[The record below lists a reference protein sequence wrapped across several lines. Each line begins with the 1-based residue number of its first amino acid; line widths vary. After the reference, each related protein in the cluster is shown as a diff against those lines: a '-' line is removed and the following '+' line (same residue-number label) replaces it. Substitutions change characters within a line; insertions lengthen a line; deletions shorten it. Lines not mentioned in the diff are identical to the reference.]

1 MPHGSPPPDRLALT
15 ATEVAA
21 LLGVSRA
28 HVWRLNAAGKLPE
41 PIRLGKA
48 VRWQRAELE
57 KWLEA
62 GAPDRSTWQ
71 RDTAPLF
78 CRNGA
83 RRAGETSHPA
93 SHGTESA

>member
-1 MPHGSPPPDRLALT
+1 MPHEPPPPDRLALT
-15 ATEVAA
+15 ASEVAA

-57 KWLEA
+57 KWIEA
-62 GAPDRSTWQ
+62 GAPDRESWRSQ
-71 RDTAPLF
+71 SAPLF
-78 CRNGA
+78 GK
-83 RRAGETSHPA
+83 P
-93 SHGTESA
+93 